1 MVMVDRERKGD
12 GNGKKIMQKMLGSS
26 DYFTLL
32 RVNASHDNSIE
43 LKFSKFRL
51 YGQPRKKK
59 LEIFLDC

>member
-43 LKFSKFRL
+43 LKVF
-51 YGQPRKKK
+51 
-59 LEIFLDC
+59 